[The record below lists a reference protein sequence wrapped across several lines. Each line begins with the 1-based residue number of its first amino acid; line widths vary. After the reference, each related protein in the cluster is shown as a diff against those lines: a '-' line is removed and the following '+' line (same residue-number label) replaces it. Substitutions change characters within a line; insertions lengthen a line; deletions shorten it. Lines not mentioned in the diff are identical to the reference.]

1 MQLIH
6 AAQAF
11 LKDAWT
17 NLLQHNLFQSAAA
30 LAYYSLFSLAPLVII
45 IVAIA
50 GFLISDA
57 DVQTALVERVRT
69 FANDDAAELVR
80 TIIENTADEQR
91 SLLSIAIAS
100 VLMIIGATTAF
111 AQLHSI
117 LNRVWNV
124 PVSRRQT
131 IWHFLKGRLVSFII
145 LIVIG
150 VLLAVSL
157 VFNTFLTNVGD
168 FVSSRFGVELSFWE
182 PLNLMTSYGVTT
194 LLIATIFK
202 YLPDAAVRWV
212 DALIGAVAA
221 SALLE
226 LSKWVVASYVTQIDP
241 SSAFGAAGS
250 VVVFMLWVYV
260 AALIVLIGAEVSRTN
275 STMRH
280 DPL

>member
-1 MQLIH
+1 MLIKDT
-6 AAQAF
+6 AQRF
-11 LKDAWT
+11 LADAGA
-17 NLLQHNLFQSAAA
+17 NLRQHNLFQAAAA
-30 LAYYSLFSLAPLVII
+30 LAYYSLFSLAPLVLI

-57 DVQTALVERVRT
+57 DVQSALVERVRT
-69 FANDDAAELVR
+69 FANDEAAQLVQ
-80 TIIENTADEQR
+80 TIVNNTADQR
-91 SLLSIAIAS
+91 SGRLSLIIAG

-124 PVSRRQT
+124 PAARRQSL
-131 IWHFLKGRLVSFII
+131 WHFLKGRLLSFAI

-157 VFNTFLTNVGD
+157 VFNTFLTNVGG
-168 FVSSRFGVELSFWE
+168 FVTTRFGIELIYWE

-194 LLIATIFK
+194 LLIATIYRF
-202 YLPDAAVRWV
+202 LPDAPVRWSE
-212 DALIGAVAA
+212 ALIGAVAA
-221 SALLE
+221 SLLLE
-226 LSKWVVASYVTQIDP
+226 LSKWGVSSYVTQLNP

-260 AALIVLIGAEVSRTN
+260 AAFIVLVGAEISRTTASVKN
-275 STMRH
+275 DSM
-280 DPL
+280 